1 MVGVAGFEPATLWS
15 QTRCAT
21 RLRYTPS
28 EVLLQYLFIFSKYK
42 DSLNKGN
49 FIKIWYI
56 NHMIIECI
64 NCNKQFEINS
74 ELIPANGRTVQCG
87 SCNHIWFFKPK
98 KINKIKVKSQ
108 QKIASDTNFKN
119 KKISDENLV
128 KKIDEVINKKDKAL
142 IKYEKSTKISVDL
155 FFRYTIVFII
165 SFTALI
171 LFLETFKSTLI
182 NVFPN
187 LEIILFSFYET
198 LKDVILFIKDL
209 FK

>member
-1 MVGVAGFEPATLWS
+1 
-15 QTRCAT
+15 
-21 RLRYTPS
+21 
-28 EVLLQYLFIFSKYK
+28 
-42 DSLNKGN
+42 
-49 FIKIWYI
+49 
-56 NHMIIECI
+56 MIIECI

-108 QKIASDTNFKN
+108 KKIASDTNFKD

-171 LFLETFKSTLI
+171 LFLETFKLPLT
-182 NVFPN
+182 NVFPK
-187 LEIILFSFYET
+187 LEIILFNFYET
-198 LKDVILFIKDL
+198 LKDIILFIKDL

>member
-1 MVGVAGFEPATLWS
+1 
-15 QTRCAT
+15 
-21 RLRYTPS
+21 
-28 EVLLQYLFIFSKYK
+28 
-42 DSLNKGN
+42 
-49 FIKIWYI
+49 
-56 NHMIIECI
+56 MIIECI
-64 NCNKQFEINS
+64 NCNKQFEVNS
-74 ELIPANGRTVQCG
+74 ELIPAKGRTIQCG
-87 SCNHIWFFKPK
+87 SCNHIWFFKPEE
-98 KINKIKVKSQ
+98 INKIKVKSQ
-108 QKIASDTNFKN
+108 QKIVNKTNLEN

-128 KKIDEVINKKDKAL
+128 KKVDEVINKKDKAL

-171 LFLETFKSTLI
+171 LFLETFKSALI

>member
-1 MVGVAGFEPATLWS
+1 
-15 QTRCAT
+15 
-21 RLRYTPS
+21 
-28 EVLLQYLFIFSKYK
+28 
-42 DSLNKGN
+42 
-49 FIKIWYI
+49 
-56 NHMIIECI
+56 MIIECI
-64 NCNKQFEINS
+64 NCNKQFEVNS
-74 ELIPANGRTVQCG
+74 ELIPANGRTIQCG
-87 SCNHIWFFKPK
+87 SCNHVWFFKPE
-98 KINKIKVKSQ
+98 KINKTKTKSQ
-108 QKIASDTNFKN
+108 QKIVNKTILEN

-128 KKIDEVINKKDKAL
+128 KKVDEVINKKDKAL
-142 IKYEKSTKISVDL
+142 IKYEKSSKISLDL

>member
-1 MVGVAGFEPATLWS
+1 
-15 QTRCAT
+15 
-21 RLRYTPS
+21 
-28 EVLLQYLFIFSKYK
+28 
-42 DSLNKGN
+42 
-49 FIKIWYI
+49 
-56 NHMIIECI
+56 MIIECI
-64 NCNKQFEINS
+64 NCNKQFEVNS
-74 ELIPANGRTVQCG
+74 ELIPANGRTIQCG
-87 SCNHIWFFKPK
+87 SCNHVWFFKPE
-98 KINKIKVKSQ
+98 KIDKTKIKSQ
-108 QKIASDTNFKN
+108 QKIVNKTNLEN

-128 KKIDEVINKKDKAL
+128 KKVDEVINKKDKAL
-142 IKYEKSTKISVDL
+142 IKYEKSSKISLDL

-171 LFLETFKSTLI
+171 LFLETFKSALI

>member
-1 MVGVAGFEPATLWS
+1 
-15 QTRCAT
+15 
-21 RLRYTPS
+21 
-28 EVLLQYLFIFSKYK
+28 
-42 DSLNKGN
+42 
-49 FIKIWYI
+49 
-56 NHMIIECI
+56 MIIECI
-64 NCNKQFEINS
+64 NCNKQFEVNS
-74 ELIPANGRTVQCG
+74 ELIPANGRTIQCG
-87 SCNHIWFFKPK
+87 SCNHVWFFKPE
-98 KINKIKVKSQ
+98 KINKTKTKSQ
-108 QKIASDTNFKN
+108 QKIVNKTNLEN

-128 KKIDEVINKKDKAL
+128 KKVDEVINKKDKAL
-142 IKYEKSTKISVDL
+142 IKYEKSSKISLDL